1 MADYGV
7 NIAVAVKNTQAVTK
21 LSRDT
26 DLLGQKIRNVNDAL
40 EKFGDLNGK
49 TVVNSVKNF
58 NKELAKAAEN
68 FNEVK
73 LGSDRAADAARNF
86 ARAQDLAN
94 EALREQAALLAQ
106 VRNEGRSGTLR
117 GGTQYSGPIG
127 PGQASPTALSSPMR
141 PQSLLFG
148 GRSVDITGLNERN
161 LAIQRDNLI
170 LEKAFFDLE
179 RKQADRLN
187 DQLRLRKSINGELAQ
202 EAANVQAVIDKA
214 RQRQE
219 FLQGKSGALQRPLAA
234 AGSFGFPVALSQ
246 TKQERAAAA
255 AAEGRKSVMEQLA
268 VMNQIDEQLDK
279 QRKIGLAI
287 TAEERKQ
294 ARARQESLALQQ
306 REERTERKIQAA
318 IERGTKAQERRQKLR
333 SAAGSGIIGG
343 AFPALFGQGVGASI
357 GGGFGG
363 LAGGLIGGEFGF
375 GLSLVGTALGQAIDD
390 ARTFNES
397 LNQLNANFQVTGGS
411 AQLFG
416 RDIDEIA
423 RLLKI
428 TNEEA
433 VNAAKAFSFI
443 ADEKLTKAATKIF
456 GTDTAGFGAFMGIED
471 AKSLSNAVG
480 QIFDRNKDVAE
491 SLRDQLFVN
500 GQLLKIDEARIKVLE
515 AFIKLRFGSLTKE
528 VDITVPGGMGTQN
541 VIGRETV
548 SQIPPETQEALAAL
562 GEAKRALMESIS
574 PEDPKA
580 DPTLGLQ
587 KRLGVLKA
595 QVAAA
600 QQIAELEGTAAGAAR
615 IQLKFST
622 AIAKAVERAKQ
633 DRAKTNDAQD
643 IQIINETEIAAKQ
656 LASLEFERQAL
667 QLGQQALEQTKNLAR
682 PIQRQLDA
690 IKDKAAFER
699 EYGELIRAGVI
710 PVTARQT
717 VEISKQVKEIE
728 RMGERQEDEFDLH
741 ILNLE
746 ALKAGAKTLDLK
758 EKIQAKINE
767 LLERRLKLEGK
778 VVEAQ
783 EAAKNAAKTDS
794 DRLQA
799 EIDRVQGAL
808 SDLLNPTNQVILAAQ
823 AIGDAFAESFKGLI
837 TGSMSAQEALANLFQ
852 RTADHFADMAAQ
864 MIAKQIQMKILGIAL
879 NFFQPTASAGAFSR
893 APSDAA
899 ISAAAKV
906 FSQPA
911 EPFRL
916 GAFAEGGYAQGG
928 YVSGPTRALIGEG
941 GQPEYVIP
949 ASKMTEAMGRYARG
963 ARGAAVIPEG
973 DGMSTEG
980 GMNGVSGV
988 VDVRYSVERI
998 NNVDYVTA
1006 AEFERGMNQAAK
1018 RGAELGRQGVYS
1030 DLVNKRSIRSRVGV

>member
-68 FNEVK
+68 FNSVK

-94 EALREQAALLAQ
+94 EALREQAALLAK

-117 GGTQYSGPIG
+117 GGTQYPGPIG

-187 DQLRLRKSINGELAQ
+187 DQLRIRKSINGELAQ

-234 AGSFGFPVALSQ
+234 AGSFGFPVALSPTQ
-246 TKQERAAAA
+246 QERAAAA

-294 ARARQESLALQQ
+294 AKARQQSLELQR

-343 AFPALFGQGVGASI
+343 AFPALFGQGVGASV

-375 GLSLVGTALGQAIDD
+375 GLSLVGTALGQAVDD
-390 ARTFNES
+390 ARTFNEA
-397 LNQLNANFQVTGGS
+397 LNQLNVNFQVTGGS
-411 AQLFG
+411 ARLFG

-423 RLLKI
+423 RALKI

-433 VNAAKAFSFI
+433 VDAAKAFAFI
-443 ADEKLTKAATKIF
+443 ADPKLTKAATKIF
-456 GTDTAGFGAFMGIED
+456 GTDTAGFGAFMGIKD
-471 AKSLSNAVG
+471 AESLSDAVG

-528 VDITVPGGMGTQN
+528 VDITAPGAMGTRR

-548 SQIPPETQEALAAL
+548 AQVPPEAQEALAAL
-562 GEAKRALMESIS
+562 GEAKRALTEAIS

-600 QQIAELEGTAAGAAR
+600 QQIAELEGTASGAAR

-622 AIAKAVERAKQ
+622 AIAKAVEQAKQ

-667 QLGQQALEQTKNLAR
+667 QLGQQALEQTKDLAR

-699 EYGELIRAGVI
+699 EYGELIRAGVV
-710 PVTARQT
+710 PAVAQQT
-717 VEISKQVKEIE
+717 VEINKQVKEIE
-728 RMGERQEDEFDLH
+728 RLGERQKDEFDLH

-746 ALKAGAKTLDLK
+746 ALKAGAETAELK

-767 LLERRLKLEGK
+767 LLERQLELEGK
-778 VVEAQ
+778 ITEAQ
-783 EAAKNAAKTDS
+783 GAARDAAKTDA
-794 DRLQA
+794 DRLQE
-799 EIDRVQGAL
+799 EIDRIQGTLNDLLDPVNQIIAL
-808 SDLLNPTNQVILAAQ
+808 SRTL
-823 AIGDAFAESFKGLI
+823 GDAFSESFRGI
-837 TGSMSAQEALANLFQ
+837 VDGSMSAQQALANLFQ
-852 RTADHFADMAAQ
+852 RTADHFLDMAAE
-864 MIAKQIQMKILGIAL
+864 MIAAQIKMKILGIGM
-879 NFFQPTASAGAFSR
+879 NFFGGLGGGFGGGASAVS
-893 APSDAA
+893 
-899 ISAAAKV
+899 SAAYGD
-906 FSQPA
+906 FSVAGPGFFSGGMI
-911 EPFRL
+911 P
-916 GAFAEGGYAQGG
+916 GFANGGRPPVGRPSIVG
-928 YVSGPTRALIGEG
+928 ERGPELFVPDRAGTIV
-941 GQPEYVIP
+941 PNH
-949 ASKMTEAMGRYARG
+949 AMGSANVVVNVDASG
-963 ARGAAVIPEG
+963 SSVEG
-973 DGMSTEG
+973 DADQAQQLGKAIGIAVQQELVKQKRPG
-980 GMNGVSGV
+980 GLLA
-988 VDVRYSVERI
+988 R
-998 NNVDYVTA
+998 
-1006 AEFERGMNQAAK
+1006 
-1018 RGAELGRQGVYS
+1018 
-1030 DLVNKRSIRSRVGV
+1030 

>member
-94 EALREQAALLAQ
+94 EALREQAALLAK

-127 PGQASPTALSSPMR
+127 PGQASATALSSPMR

-187 DQLRLRKSINGELAQ
+187 DQLRLRKSINEELAQ

-219 FLQGKSGALQRPLAA
+219 FLRGKSGALQRPLAA
-234 AGSFGFPVALSQ
+234 AGSFGFPVALSPTQ
-246 TKQERAAAA
+246 QERAAAA

-294 ARARQESLALQQ
+294 AKARQQSLELQQ

-343 AFPALFGQGVGASI
+343 AFPALFGQGIGASV

-375 GLSLVGTALGQAIDD
+375 GLSLVGTALGQAVDD
-390 ARTFNES
+390 ARTFNEA
-397 LNQLNANFQVTGGS
+397 LNQLNVNFQITGSS

-423 RLLKI
+423 RVLKI

-433 VNAAKAFSFI
+433 VDAAKAFSFI
-443 ADEKLTKAATKIF
+443 ADPKLTKAATKIF
-456 GTDTAGFGAFMGIED
+456 GTDTAGFGAFMGIKD
-471 AKSLSNAVG
+471 AESLSDAVG

-528 VDITVPGGMGTQN
+528 VDITAPGAMGTRR

-548 SQIPPETQEALAAL
+548 QQIPPEAQEALAAL
-562 GEAKRALMESIS
+562 GEARRALTESIS

-600 QQIAELEGTAAGAAR
+600 KQIAELEGTAAGAAR

-622 AIAKAVERAKQ
+622 AIAKAVEQAKQ

-699 EYGELIRAGVI
+699 EYGELIRAGVV
-710 PVTARQT
+710 PAVAQQT
-717 VEISKQVKEIE
+717 VEINKQVKEIE
-728 RMGERQEDEFDLH
+728 RLGERQKDEFDLH

-746 ALKAGAKTLDLK
+746 ALKAGAETAELK

-767 LLERRLKLEGK
+767 LLKRQLELEGK
-778 VVEAQ
+778 IAEAQ
-783 EAAKNAAKTDS
+783 GAARDATKTDG
-794 DRLQA
+794 DRLQD
-799 EIDRVQGAL
+799 EIDRIQGTLNDLLDPVNQIIAL
-808 SDLLNPTNQVILAAQ
+808 SRTL
-823 AIGDAFAESFKGLI
+823 GDAFSESFRGI
-837 TGSMSAQEALANLFQ
+837 VDGSMSAQQALANLFQ
-852 RTADHFADMAAQ
+852 RTADHFLDMAAQ
-864 MIAKQIQMKILGIAL
+864 MIAAQIKMKILGIGMQFFGGGGGSTESQGLNISGVQQYVTQPFNAGDYTNAFTQKRAL
-879 NFFQPTASAGAFSR
+879 GGAVGAGRPYMVGERGPELFV
-893 APSDAA
+893 P
-899 ISAAAKV
+899 
-906 FSQPA
+906 
-911 EPFRL
+911 
-916 GAFAEGGYAQGG
+916 GAQGNI
-928 YVSGPTRALIGEG
+928 VPNN
-941 GQPEYVIP
+941 
-949 ASKMTEAMGRYARG
+949 AMGSANVTVNVD
-963 ARGAAVIPEG
+963 A
-973 DGMSTEG
+973 
-980 GMNGVSGV
+980 SGS
-988 VDVRYSVERI
+988 SVEG
-998 NNVDYVTA
+998 NAD
-1006 AEFERGMNQAAK
+1006 QASQLGKAIGVAVQQELIKQK
-1018 RGAELGRQGVYS
+1018 RPGGLLAS
-1030 DLVNKRSIRSRVGV
+1030 

>member
-1 MADYGV
+1 VADYGV

-58 NKELAKAAEN
+58 NKELAKAADN

-94 EALREQAALLAQ
+94 EALREQAALLAK

-127 PGQASPTALSSPMR
+127 PGQASATALSSPMR

-148 GRSVDITGLNERN
+148 GRSVDISGLLERN
-161 LAIQRDNLI
+161 LAIQQDNLV
-170 LEKAFFDLE
+170 LEKAFLDLE
-179 RKQADRLN
+179 KKQAGRLN
-187 DQLRLRKSINGELAQ
+187 EQLRLRKSINAELAQ

-214 RQRQE
+214 RAKQE
-219 FLQGKSGALQRPLAA
+219 RLRGVSGPLQRPLAA
-234 AGSFGFPVALSQ
+234 AGSFGFPVALSPTQ
-246 TKQERAAAA
+246 QERAAAA

-294 ARARQESLALQQ
+294 AKARQQSLELQQ
-306 REERTERKIQAA
+306 REERTERKIKDA

-333 SAAGSGIIGG
+333 SAMGSGIIGG
-343 AFPALFGQGVGASI
+343 AFPALFGQGIGASV

-375 GLSLVGTALGQAIDD
+375 GLSLVGTALGQAVDD
-390 ARTFNES
+390 ARTFNEA
-397 LNQLNANFQVTGGS
+397 LNQLNVNFQITGGS

-423 RLLKI
+423 RVLKI

-433 VNAAKAFSFI
+433 VDAAKAFSFI
-443 ADEKLTKAATKIF
+443 ADPKLTKAATKIF
-456 GTDTAGFGAFMGIED
+456 GTDTAGFGAFMGIKD
-471 AKSLSNAVG
+471 AESLSDAVG

-528 VDITVPGGMGTQN
+528 VDITAPGAMGTTR
-541 VIGRETV
+541 VVGRETV
-548 SQIPPETQEALAAL
+548 AQVSPEAQEALALL
-562 GEAKRALMESIS
+562 GEAKRALTESIS
-574 PEDPKA
+574 PGDPKA

-600 QQIAELEGTAAGAAR
+600 KQIAELEGTAAGAAR

-622 AIAKAVERAKQ
+622 SIAKAVEQAKQ

-643 IQIINETEIAAKQ
+643 IQLINETEIAAKQ

-699 EYGELIRAGVI
+699 EYGELIRAGVV
-710 PVTARQT
+710 PAVAQQT
-717 VEISKQVKEIE
+717 VEINKQVKEIE
-728 RMGERQEDEFDLH
+728 RLGERQKDEFDLH

-746 ALKAGAKTLDLK
+746 ALKAGAKTAELK

-767 LLERRLKLEGK
+767 LLERQLELEGK
-778 VVEAQ
+778 IAEAQ
-783 EAAKNAAKTDS
+783 GAARDAAKTDG
-794 DRLQA
+794 DRLQD
-799 EIDRVQGAL
+799 EIDRIQGTLNDLLDPVNQIIAL
-808 SDLLNPTNQVILAAQ
+808 SRTL
-823 AIGDAFAESFKGLI
+823 GDAFSESFRGI
-837 TGSMSAQEALANLFQ
+837 VDGSMSAREALANLFQ
-852 RTADHFADMAAQ
+852 RTADHFLDMAAQ
-864 MIAKQIQMKILGIAL
+864 MIAAQLRMQAVKLFMS
-879 NFFQPTASAGAFSR
+879 FFPSTGGGGFGVTPSISDTSTYASAFNDPNFISGLTPKALGGAVGAGRPYMVGERGPELFVPGAQGNIVPNNAMGSSNIVVNVDASGSSVDYFSFNHANLRASKAQFPGGADGAFRRRLRTTHKSWLK
-893 APSDAA
+893 SK
-899 ISAAAKV
+899 SKGL
-906 FSQPA
+906 QP
-911 EPFRL
+911 
-916 GAFAEGGYAQGG
+916 
-928 YVSGPTRALIGEG
+928 
-941 GQPEYVIP
+941 
-949 ASKMTEAMGRYARG
+949 
-963 ARGAAVIPEG
+963 
-973 DGMSTEG
+973 
-980 GMNGVSGV
+980 
-988 VDVRYSVERI
+988 
-998 NNVDYVTA
+998 
-1006 AEFERGMNQAAK
+1006 
-1018 RGAELGRQGVYS
+1018 
-1030 DLVNKRSIRSRVGV
+1030 DL

>member
-58 NKELAKAAEN
+58 NKELAAAAEN
-68 FNEVK
+68 FNSVR

-106 VRNEGRSGTLR
+106 VRNQGRSGTLR

-127 PGQASPTALSSPMR
+127 PGFGGFPATKPEDVSMPILQGQSSAMR

-148 GRSVDITGLNERN
+148 GRSVDISGLLERN
-161 LAIQRDNLI
+161 LAIQQDNLV

-179 RKQADRLN
+179 KKQAGRLN
-187 DQLRLRKSINGELAQ
+187 EQLRLRKSINAELAQ

-234 AGSFGFPVALSQ
+234 AGSFGFPVALSPTQ
-246 TKQERAAAA
+246 QERAAAA

-294 ARARQESLALQQ
+294 AKARQQSLELQQ
-306 REERTERKIQAA
+306 REERTERKIKDA

-333 SAAGSGIIGG
+333 SAMGSGIIGG
-343 AFPALFGQGVGASI
+343 AFPALFGQGIGASV

-375 GLSLVGTALGQAIDD
+375 GLSLVGTALGQAVDD

-397 LNQLNANFQVTGGS
+397 LNQLNVNFQVTGGS

-423 RLLKI
+423 RVLKI

-433 VNAAKAFSFI
+433 VDAAKAFSFI
-443 ADEKLTKAATKIF
+443 ADPKLTKAATKIF
-456 GTDTAGFGAFMGIED
+456 GTDTAGFGAFMGIKD
-471 AKSLSNAVG
+471 AESLSDAVG

-528 VDITVPGGMGTQN
+528 VDITAPGAMGTRR

-548 SQIPPETQEALAAL
+548 EQVPPEAQQALALL
-562 GEAKRALMESIS
+562 GEARRALTEGIS
-574 PEDPKA
+574 PTDPKA

-622 AIAKAVERAKQ
+622 AIAKAVEQAKQ

-667 QLGQQALEQTKNLAR
+667 QLGQQALEQTRNLAR

-699 EYGELIRAGVI
+699 EYGELIRAGVV
-710 PVTARQT
+710 PAVAQQT
-717 VEISKQVKEIE
+717 VEINKQVKEIE
-728 RMGERQEDEFDLH
+728 RLGERQKDEFDLH

-746 ALKAGAKTLDLK
+746 ALKAGAETAELK

-767 LLERRLKLEGK
+767 LLERQLELEGK
-778 VVEAQ
+778 ITEAQ
-783 EAAKNAAKTDS
+783 GAARDAAKTDA
-794 DRLQA
+794 DRLQD
-799 EIDRVQGAL
+799 EVDRIQGTLNDLLDPVNQIIAL
-808 SDLLNPTNQVILAAQ
+808 SKTL
-823 AIGDAFAESFKGLI
+823 GDAFSESFRGI
-837 TGSMSAQEALANLFQ
+837 VDGSMSAREALANLFQ
-852 RTADHFADMAAQ
+852 RTADHFLDMAAQ
-864 MIAKQIQMKILGIAL
+864 MIAAQLRMQAVKLFMSFFPSIGGGGNAINTNSLNQIEQYSGVGANTDVSSLIPSPRALGGAVG
-879 NFFQPTASAGAFSR
+879 AGRPYMVGERGPELFV
-893 APSDAA
+893 P
-899 ISAAAKV
+899 
-906 FSQPA
+906 
-911 EPFRL
+911 
-916 GAFAEGGYAQGG
+916 GAQGNI
-928 YVSGPTRALIGEG
+928 VPNN
-941 GQPEYVIP
+941 
-949 ASKMTEAMGRYARG
+949 AMGGSNIVVNVDASG
-963 ARGAAVIPEG
+963 SSVEGDSDQAAQLGKMLGAAV
-973 DGMSTEG
+973 
-980 GMNGVSGV
+980 
-988 VDVRYSVERI
+988 
-998 NNVDYVTA
+998 
-1006 AEFERGMNQAAK
+1006 Q
-1018 RGAELGRQGVYS
+1018 AELVKQ
-1030 DLVNKRSIRSRVGV
+1030 KRPGGLLAS